1 MKLTLDDINKAT
13 DEKYESLEIEDADG
27 QTVKLR
33 NPLRLPKFER
43 DALLAL
49 AKDEESEGKKDKKDE
64 EKDEEVDEAKT
75 LARFKELLLIPADHK
90 KVLEGIFEVWGDD
103 LSIYMTVV
111 DMYMKGVQAGE
122 ASPSQD

>member
-1 MKLTLDDINKAT
+1 MKLTLDDINKAA

-49 AKDEESEGKKDKKDE
+49 AKDEDNESKDEKDKD
-64 EKDEEVDEAKT
+64 DEVDEAKT